1 MWNSTTTGTLPAT
14 IETGWDVASPGDVNL
29 DRARLTL
36 RDERA
41 DRFLGT
47 EPKRLLIDG
56 AWVDAVAGE
65 TFETIDPATG
75 EVLAAVARGRAADVD
90 AAVGAAKAATAS
102 PGWREMRPADRSALL
117 WRIADLIEA
126 NADQLAQLESLDQ
139 GKNWRTSRFGEIP
152 AAVSQFRYYAGW
164 PTKILG
170 ETIPTSLARTPPGKR
185 VFAYT
190 RREPVG
196 VVAAIVPW
204 NSPLLMAAGF
214 DFLFFA
220 DAYGVTRR
228 SAVRFPR
235 RSWRTASSSRRSTRC

>member
-14 IETGWDVASPGDVNL
+14 IETGWDGASPGDVNL
-29 DRARLTL
+29 DRARLML

-75 EVLAAVARGRAADVD
+75 EVLAAVARGRAADVNV
-90 AAVGAAKAATAS
+90 AVGAAKAAMAS

-152 AAVSQFRYYAGW
+152 AAVSQFRY
-164 PTKILG
+164 
-170 ETIPTSLARTPPGKR
+170 
-185 VFAYT
+185 
-190 RREPVG
+190 
-196 VVAAIVPW
+196 
-204 NSPLLMAAGF
+204 
-214 DFLFFA
+214 
-220 DAYGVTRR
+220 
-228 SAVRFPR
+228 
-235 RSWRTASSSRRSTRC
+235 